1 MAVARI
7 HPGRAQEARRSAII
21 DIGSNSIR
29 LVVYQGLARV
39 PDILLNE
46 KVMAGLGR
54 NMTADGH
61 MAEESVAVALEALR
75 RFALLA
81 SAMQVDRIR
90 AVATAAV
97 REAANGPIFRA
108 RVRAETGLDVEVID
122 GETEARGSALGVLA
136 GIPDADG
143 VMGDLGGG
151 SLELVDIAGGEPRAR
166 ISLPIGAL
174 RLDDVRRRSRRALG
188 GFIEDA
194 LERVKWADA
203 GRGRPFYAV
212 GGSWRALAQLHMHM
226 VDWPLPVIH
235 QHVMGVDVPARLVRM
250 LASANPARLRDIPN
264 LSTSRL
270 PQLPGAALL
279 LRAVTR
285 RLGSSQIIA
294 SATGLREGL
303 LFDELPDALKKQD
316 PLIEAARAEAQRSG
330 RFTDGSNA
338 AIGDR
343 LLAWTDP
350 LFATDPPA
358 DRRLRH
364 AAALLADVAWRAHPD
379 MRAERGLD
387 VALHGSWTGIAADG
401 RAMLATALWVLNGGP
416 WPADG
421 LAPLARLA
429 PDSRL
434 ERARLWGLALRL
446 GQRLGGGAIGPL
458 DQSRLAIEDD
468 RLLLVLDAG
477 AVALY
482 GESIARRHRSLA
494 VAMELRPEVRTDD
507 VSRRPRDRVRS
518 G

>member
-1 MAVARI
+1 MPVARI
-7 HPGRAQEARRSAII
+7 QRGRAAAARRSAII

-54 NMTADGH
+54 NMTPDGH
-61 MAEESVAVALEALR
+61 MADDSVEVALEALR

-81 SAMQVDRIR
+81 EAMEVDRVR

-97 REAANGPIFRA
+97 REAANGPAFRA
-108 RVRAETGLDVEVID
+108 RVLEETGLEVEVID

-151 SLELVDIAGGEPRAR
+151 SLELVDIAGGEPGAR

-174 RLDDVRRRSRRALG
+174 RLDAVRRRNRRALG
-188 GFIEDA
+188 AFIDDS
-194 LERVKWADA
+194 LKRVDWADA

-212 GGSWRALAQLHMHM
+212 GGSWRALAQIDMHM
-226 VDWPLPVIH
+226 QDWPLPVIH
-235 QHVMGVDVPARLVRM
+235 QYEMGADAPARLTRL
-250 LASANPARLRDIPN
+250 LASADPAEIKAIPN
-264 LSTSRL
+264 LSSSRL
-270 PQLPGAALL
+270 PQLPGAAAL

-285 RLGSSQIIA
+285 RLGSSHIVT

-303 LFDELPDALKKQD
+303 LFDELPGSLRAQD
-316 PLIEAARAEAQRSG
+316 PLIEAARAEAHRSG

-338 AIGDR
+338 AFGDR
-343 LLAWTDP
+343 LLLWTDA
-350 LFATDPPA
+350 LFADEARA

-364 AAALLADVAWRAHPD
+364 TAALLADVAWRAHPD

-387 VALHGSWTGIAADG
+387 VALHGTWMGIDAAG
-401 RAMLATALWVLNGGP
+401 RAKLAVALWVLNGGP
-416 WPADG
+416 WPAAD
-421 LAPLARLA
+421 LAPMARLA
-429 PDSRL
+429 PEDGL

-446 GQRLGGGAIGPL
+446 GQRLGGGAIAPL
-458 DQSRLAIEDD
+458 DRSRVAIEDD
-468 RLLLVLDAG
+468 RLLLILDAE

-482 GESIARRHRSLA
+482 GESISRRHRGLA
-494 VAMELRPEVRTDD
+494 LAMDLRPDVRTEDF
-507 VSRRPRDRVRS
+507 SQPRRGRARS